1 MRKNLD
7 KNPTLFNFDGAF
19 NQHTLEDINSK
30 LEDVLNSHSNV
41 LSCVYGD
48 ALNIKLYIAHK

>member
-1 MRKNLD
+1 MD
-7 KNPTLFNFDGAF
+7 KNPTLFNFDGVF